1 MAPLDDLIHS
11 FFIPFEDSLNSTV
24 PAVFDPTF
32 HTQSK
37 CCLLGLMTEKDP
49 LDPSFNDDPCP
60 DLFHNDLKTITRS
73 P

>member
-11 FFIPFEDSLNSTV
+11 FFIPFEDSFNATV

-37 CCLLGLMTEKDP
+37 GCLLGVVTKEDP

-60 DLFHNDLKTITRS
+60 DFFHIDLETITGS
-73 P
+73 S